1 MKFQNAPKYA
11 QMGQKQLP
19 IHEKKSH
26 LQIVEIKSTIMEII
40 NAMSRMNF
48 RPDTIRK
55 RVGELEES
63 TEEFT
68 QNVAKGDK
76 RLKK

>member
-1 MKFQNAPKYA
+1 
-11 QMGQKQLP
+11 
-19 IHEKKSH
+19 
-26 LQIVEIKSTIMEII
+26 MEII